1 MELAKLKLLLGIVL
15 EDASQDAFLQFIM
28 DDVEEMVKNY
38 CKLQE
43 VPQGLYNTC
52 YRMAMDIYRAEGIG
66 EADTPLSV
74 SSITEGDTS
83 TSFGSSRTEWLK
95 DTLLKDYKAQLNAY
109 RKLRWQ

>member
-1 MELAKLKLLLGIVL
+1 MELAKLKLLLGIAP
-15 EDASQDAFLQFIM
+15 EDMSQDVFLQFIM

-43 VPQGLYNTC
+43 VPKGLVNTC

-66 EADTPLSV
+66 EADAPLSV

-109 RKLRWQ
+109 RKLRW